1 MKHLI
6 TIIALGFLPYIS
18 VAQSNKDL
26 IKTFNEKIPKSLTEH
41 YIPGM
46 SIAIIKNEDVILKKG
61 YGFSDIENKKEVS
74 TKSGFNIGSISKMFT
89 AFGVM
94 KLVEK
99 GKVNLDS
106 PVSNYLTRWKLPA
119 SKYNADKVT
128 IRNLLS
134 HTAGISVY
142 GYAGHEVAK
151 ELSSLTDCLLGINK
165 PEEKVELIMEPESK
179 WQYSG
184 GGYLILQL
192 LIEEVSGKPFE
203 NYMQKTIFKPLKMR
217 STSFNI
223 NKKILKNSAKAYD
236 KNGKE
241 IPLRL
246 FTAKAAAGLHTT
258 VEDLILFAK
267 ALFSKNTILSK
278 ESIKQLVTPNELSGG
293 NYGMGYM
300 VLNEFK
306 GLTLTGHAGSNEGW
320 YAGFLLDFSS
330 KSGIIV
336 LTNGDSGKN
345 VVIESITN
353 WANWS
358 LKK

>member
-6 TIIALGFLPYIS
+6 TIIALGFLSYIS

-26 IKTFNEKIPKSLTEH
+26 IKTFDEKIPKSLTEH

-94 KLVEK
+94 KLV
-99 GKVNLDS
+99 
-106 PVSNYLTRWKLPA
+106 
-119 SKYNADKVT
+119 
-128 IRNLLS
+128 
-134 HTAGISVY
+134 
-142 GYAGHEVAK
+142 
-151 ELSSLTDCLLGINK
+151 
-165 PEEKVELIMEPESK
+165 EKVELIMEPESK